1 MTPHGPAVYEEQI
14 EAADDNAAMQMAEEA
29 IDASP
34 LNIVWKVDTLVSPN
48 EVIWLHITGP

>member
-14 EAADDNAAMQMAEEA
+14 EAADDNATMQMAEEA

-34 LNIVWKVDTLVSPN
+34 LNIVWRVASLVFSRQ
-48 EVIWLHITGP
+48 